1 MSATEKNDVN
11 TVEVKPQSAP
21 LVGKGTMTEA
31 ERTAFLQQA
40 RTDEKAYTA
49 RMAAKDPQH
58 YMYNPIPV
66 RGAGDYSYADH
77 PLNQKIAAQ
86 TRYVGD
92 LKQQLHNG
100 QSFSE
105 LADLRELAKTTTTLM
120 NDQATLNGYYGVAE
134 QHAAAK
140 MTVETTQV
148 NAAATSTAVPVVK
161 TPATELPRGAAI
173 NLPPDMVDMMD
184 EKERAA
190 YHAKLDEHVDH
201 LTQKHGSKLIAA
213 VGLLAASAEAAYATP
228 GPMTTKLDA
237 AGRALRDEAVNAIP
251 FSGTAQHVSHGEYKA
266 ASVNTAKEAVGYI
279 PVVAAIDTATSVLS
293 KEGLTNAAVIVT
305 EGLRSKA
312 AQDVIDALP
321 TDKTQLANMQHD
333 KTQAPINQH
342 LAEYQLRFMDAV
354 VKNDSAGT
362 YTASSRLTEL
372 AEQKL
377 VLQAEWKQS
386 ADHFKAALKAP
397 DTDWEKLAKNSD
409 IASQAAIHM
418 AAINSHYPAAFVEKM
433 DATLANNLAKGT
445 PISPEMMAVTKAAQV
460 SAAHAQVNTA
470 EMVMAH

>member
-1 MSATEKNDVN
+1 
-11 TVEVKPQSAP
+11 
-21 LVGKGTMTEA
+21 
-31 ERTAFLQQA
+31 
-40 RTDEKAYTA
+40 
-49 RMAAKDPQH
+49 
-58 YMYNPIPV
+58 
-66 RGAGDYSYADH
+66 
-77 PLNQKIAAQ
+77 
-86 TRYVGD
+86 
-92 LKQQLHNG
+92 
-100 QSFSE
+100 
-105 LADLRELAKTTTTLM
+105 M
-120 NDQATLNGYYGVAE
+120 NDQATLNGYDGVAE
-134 QHAAAK
+134 KHAAAK
-140 MTVETTQV
+140 TSVETTQV